1 MMQHSIIFPLP
12 LGIHIGFVIISV
24 ILLILCYKKRKYTYE
39 LYMLVGI
46 ISTLFVYVCKEKP
59 YFYILGLEEMI
70 LLVLTIVDMAKVS
83 KAAAEAEK
91 AQNEAA
97 EKAEKSD
104 GAETVSG
111 EPDDTGDTD
120 KSE

>member
-1 MMQHSIIFPLP
+1 MQHSIIFPLP
-12 LGIHIGFVIISV
+12 LSIHIGFVIISV
-24 ILLILCYKKRKYTYE
+24 ILLMLCYKKRKYTYE

-91 AQNEAA
+91 TEKEAEEKTSEAA
-97 EKAEKSD
+97 DDE
-104 GAETVSG
+104 SG
-111 EPDDTGDTD
+111 SEEPDDTGDTD